1 MRNILDDVTYSA
13 TKAYSYRG
21 GILNDQTIISLT
33 ESSDLDELVTKLK
46 ATPYADAV
54 SRLDDSYSARKIEK
68 ACYEHVSYIH
78 SNLMKTS
85 PGGELL
91 AAYYLKH
98 IARNLKVIL
107 KGKALGK
114 SDTDLEDYVDL
125 YTEEL
130 IGRRDLLVKVITA
143 ETLQDAVDSLSG
155 SEFSKDIATAL
166 KIYNEKP
173 EINIFDVYID
183 RAFHRQL
190 VETYSKLNSSPLPL
204 SESLAD
210 KLRPIVS
217 HYIDSYNVISV
228 LRAKQWNF
236 DLDQIKEILIQ
247 PAFDIKYKKLINMSL
262 TDDVETA
269 IKILEN
275 TPYRKFI
282 PTTFDNVADTISQLD
297 SNIKKYEY
305 NKFNNVFVWNA
316 FTESVTLALIRVKE
330 FEAANIATIAFG
342 VENNIEIKTIQENL
356 TR

>member
-1 MRNILDDVTYSA
+1 
-13 TKAYSYRG
+13 
-21 GILNDQTIISLT
+21 
-33 ESSDLDELVTKLK
+33 
-46 ATPYADAV
+46 
-54 SRLDDSYSARKIEK
+54 
-68 ACYEHVSYIH
+68 
-78 SNLMKTS
+78 MKTS

-204 SESLAD
+204 SESLSD

-305 NKFNNVFVWNA
+305 TKFNNVFVWHA
-316 FTESVTLALIRVKE
+316 FTELVALALIRVKE

-342 VENNIEIKTIQENL
+342 VENNIETKTIQENL
-356 TR
+356 TN

>member
-21 GILNDQTIISLT
+21 GILDSSTIISLT

-46 ATPYADAV
+46 ATAYDTAV
-54 SRLDDSYSARKIEK
+54 SRLDAPYSARKIEK
-68 ACYEHVSYIH
+68 ACYEHVSDIH

-98 IARNLKVIL
+98 IARNLKIIL

-114 SDTDLEDYVDL
+114 SDSDMEDYIDL

-130 IGRRDLLVKVITA
+130 IGRRDLLVKVMTA
-143 ETLQDAVDSLSG
+143 DNLQDSVDALSG
-155 SEFSKDIATAL
+155 SEFSKDIITAL
-166 KIYNEKP
+166 KIYNENP
-173 EINIFDVYID
+173 QINIFDVYID
-183 RAFHRQL
+183 RAYHTQL
-190 VETYSKLNSSPLPL
+190 VETYSGLNSGLPFTEPL
-204 SESLAD
+204 SD
-210 KLRPIVS
+210 KLRPIIS
-217 HYIDSYNVISV
+217 HYIDSYNVVSV

-247 PAFDIKYKKLINMSL
+247 PTFDITYKKLINMSL

-269 IKILEN
+269 IKMLEN

-282 PTTFDNVADTISQLD
+282 PNSFDNIADTISQLD

-305 NKFNNVFVWNA
+305 TKFNNVFVWHA
-316 FTESVTLALIRVKE
+316 FTELVALALIRVKV

-342 VENNIEIKTIQENL
+342 VENNIDTKTIQENL
-356 TR
+356 TN